1 MRGTQK
7 RARMSEPLCRTRMTL
22 QIRSTDT
29 ISGIPI
35 KKVRGFFR
43 HLVSWHQ
50 HSFELPRLQEELSLE
65 SQSALALVAELQSR
79 GYVRPP
85 ENGVYTFTDKGEELV
100 RASAGGKVSRQT
112 AENALIGLLARVEQ
126 YNFDPTKLLTVEA
139 VVIFGSFLGANERLG
154 DLDIAVKSRHRDC
167 SDPDPGATALAYA
180 ERSGRHFSN
189 IVEWISWPET
199 ELRQILKARK
209 RTIAIQDWH
218 AFLRIAAA
226 DPNHFQYRVA
236 FGSPETVAAEIHAR
250 LRNNG

>member
-1 MRGTQK
+1 
-7 RARMSEPLCRTRMTL
+7 MTL

-50 HSFELPRLQEELSLE
+50 HSFELPRLQEQLSLDKE
-65 SQSALALVAELQSR
+65 SALALATELENQ
-79 GYVRPP
+79 GYVKAP
-85 ENGVYTFTDKGEELV
+85 ENGVYTFADKGEDLV
-100 RASAGGKVSRQT
+100 RASAAGKVSRQT
-112 AENALIGLLARVEQ
+112 AENALNGLLTRVEQ
-126 YNFDPTKLLTVEA
+126 YNSDPDKLLSIEA
-139 VVIFGSFLGANERLG
+139 VVVFGSFLGAKEKLG
-154 DLDIAVKSRHRDC
+154 DLDISVKCRHRN
-167 SDPDPGATALAYA
+167 STDPDPAASALAYA

-218 AFLRIAAA
+218 AFLRLATA
-226 DPNHFQYRVA
+226 DSDHFPYMVA
-236 FGSPETVAAEIHAR
+236 FGRPEAIAAEIRAR
-250 LRNNG
+250 LTNNR